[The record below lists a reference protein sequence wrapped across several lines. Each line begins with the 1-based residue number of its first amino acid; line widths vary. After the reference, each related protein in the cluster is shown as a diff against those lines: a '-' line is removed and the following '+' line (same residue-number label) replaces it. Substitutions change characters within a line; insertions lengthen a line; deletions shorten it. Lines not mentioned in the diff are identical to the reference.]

1 MAVSSKFSTSGVA
14 NVRLNLKKIRKITA
28 RNTTIV
34 VRYGGWVAAM
44 ADNDPWFEVD
54 FIANATVSAI
64 LTQGLD
70 NGTSRVTKYA
80 VAYGYNKLN
89 LQNYSVDGKMKVQII
104 NNL

>member
-14 NVRLNLKKIRKITA
+14 NVRLNLKTLRKVAA
-28 RNTTIV
+28 RNTTI

-44 ADNDPWFEVD
+44 ADNDPWLEVD

-89 LQNYSVDGKMKVQII
+89 LQNYSVEGKMKVQII
-104 NNL
+104 NNF